1 MKIHRPWLSLL
12 IDCTLLALGT
22 AVAFAMVL
30 AGASIALAGHNS
42 GQAHA
47 QTVVSPAPTPP
58 DGLTFSGMVTDS
70 RCGARH
76 IRNSQQNSIE
86 CVKACVRKGA
96 TYVLVD
102 GDRTYTLLGN
112 ESALAAVAG
121 ERAHITGTRQGDMI
135 SVDAAV
141 PAL

>member
-1 MKIHRPWLSLL
+1 MKVHRPWLSLL
-12 IDCTLLALGT
+12 MDCTLLALGT

-30 AGASIALAGHNS
+30 AGASVALAGRES
-42 GQAHA
+42 GQAQA
-47 QTVVSPAPTPP
+47 QTVVAPAPIPP

-76 IRNSQQNSIE
+76 NRNSQRNSTE

-96 TYVLVD
+96 TYVLVT

-141 PAL
+141 PGL